1 MAWIKGDGIGPEV
14 SEAALGVLEALEKAF
29 GALLEIRFYE
39 AGDGALRRLGR
50 ALPEETLEGF
60 RRADAGIK
68 GPVGDTAAD
77 VIVRMRIELDLY
89 ANVRPV
95 RSYPGVPSVRS
106 VDLVIVRENTEDLYK
121 GIEFEAGDSAV
132 AVRII
137 SERASRRVAR
147 TAGKIAL
154 GRRGLVTIVHKAN
167 VLRKSCGLFLRAARE
182 ELQRMGVRHSDMLVD
197 AAAMALV
204 RDPERFDVILTTNMF
219 GDILSD
225 EAAQVAGSIGLAPS
239 GNIGDEKA
247 IFEPVHGA
255 APDIAGKGVANPYA
269 MILSTA
275 MMLGWLGSKNND
287 RRASEASKAL
297 ERAVENAIGKGCLT
311 PDAGGSMR
319 TSEAARCVSKVL
331 LEGA

>member
-1 MAWIKGDGIGPEV
+1 M
-14 SEAALGVLEALEKAF
+14 
-29 GALLEIRFYE
+29 LEIRFYE
-39 AGDGALRRLGR
+39 AGDGALRRLGK

-60 RRADAGIK
+60 RGADAGIK

-77 VIVRMRIELDLY
+77 VIVRMRIEFDLY

-121 GIEFEAGDSAV
+121 GLEFEVGDAV
-132 AVRII
+132 VAMRVI
-137 SERASRRVAR
+137 SERASRRIAR
-147 TAGKIAL
+147 AAGEIAA

-167 VLRKSCGLFLRAARE
+167 VLRKSCGLFLRVARE
-182 ELQRMGVRHSDMLVD
+182 ELQRMEVRHNDMLVD

-239 GNIGDEKA
+239 GNIGDERA

-255 APDIAGKGVANPYA
+255 APDIAGRGVANPYA
-269 MILSTA
+269 MILSAA
-275 MMLGWLGSKNND
+275 MMLGWLGSRKND
-287 RRASEASKAL
+287 QRASHASKAL
-297 ERAVENAIGKGCLT
+297 ERSVEKAIRRGCLT
-311 PDAGGSMR
+311 PDIGGSMK
-319 TSEAARCVSKVL
+319 TSEAAQCVARIL
-331 LEGA
+331 LEDG